1 MERTDLTKKVLR
13 FAPSP
18 TGYLHV
24 GNIRTALFNYL
35 QAKKLGAEFI
45 LRLDDTDSERSSQH
59 FIDQIKRDL
68 DWLGIHWDR
77 IEQQSLRIER
87 YRDVLTKLGNQKMVY
102 ECFETSSEL
111 EIKRKKQQKRGLPPV
126 YDREA
131 LKLSE
136 AKKDALR
143 NEMDGHWRFLL
154 SGENVTWRDEIAK
167 EINVRTSVVSDPIL
181 VKGNGQ
187 FLYTLASVID
197 DSDFGVTNVVRGID
211 HLTNTAVQIEIFRKL
226 SAVVPVFGHHSLI
239 VDSSGENFSKR
250 TGSLSIKSLRE
261 AGIEPG
267 AIVSKLVSLGTG
279 DGIKLKKNINEF
291 IQEFSLSKY
300 GTASVRFEKEVLASV
315 SSKLLSNL
323 SVDEIS
329 GLLSSIGVPNEMKED
344 FWIMAKDNIDTKQE
358 LADIWKLCKDGVKK
372 PIIAPEDKQFIK
384 LAISLIGEYPREK
397 DSWQKL
403 TDQLKTLTGRKG
415 KDLFMPLRS
424 FLTGKKDGPDMK
436 KLFPLMQ
443 KIQKPGSS

>member
-1 MERTDLTKKVLR
+1 MTNRVLR

-279 DGIKLKKNINEF
+279 DGIKLKNDINEF
-291 IQEFSLSKY
+291 IQKFSLSKY
-300 GTASVRFEKEVLASV
+300 STAPVRFEKEVLATV
-315 SSKLLSNL
+315 SRKLLSSL
-323 SVDEIS
+323 GVDEIS

-344 FWIMAKDNIDTKQE
+344 FWIMAKDNIDAKEE
-358 LADIWKLCKDGVKK
+358 LADIWNLCKDGVSK
-372 PIIAPEDKQFIK
+372 PVIAPEDKKFIK

-403 TDQLKTLTGRKG
+403 TEELKTLTGRKG

-443 KIQKPGSS
+443 KIQKPRSS

>member
-1 MERTDLTKKVLR
+1 MTKRVLR

-24 GNIRTALFNYL
+24 GNVRTALFNYL

-45 LRLDDTDSERSSQH
+45 LRLDDTDRERSSQH
-59 FIDQIKRDL
+59 FIDQIKKDL
-68 DWLGIHWDR
+68 DWLGINWDR

-87 YRDVLTKLGNQKMVY
+87 YRDVLTKLVDRNMVY

-126 YDREA
+126 YDRGA
-131 LKLSE
+131 LKLNVAE
-136 AKKDALR
+136 KDSLR
-143 NEMDGHWRFLL
+143 NKIHSHWRFLL
-154 SGENVTWRDEIAK
+154 SGENVSWQDAIAG

-197 DSDFGVTNVVRGID
+197 DSDFGVTDVVRGID
-211 HLTNTAVQIEIFRKL
+211 HLTNTAVQIEIFRNL
-226 SAVVPVFGHHSLI
+226 SSTLPVFGHHSLI
-239 VDSSGENFSKR
+239 VDSFGENFSKR

-261 AGIEPG
+261 SGIEAG
-267 AIVSKLVSLGTG
+267 AIISKLVSLGTG
-279 DGIKLKKNINEF
+279 EGIELKNSIDEF
-291 IQEFSLSKY
+291 IQNFSLSKFS
-300 GTASVRFEKEVLASV
+300 TTPVRFEKEVLETISRKV
-315 SSKLLSNL
+315 LSNL
-323 SVDEIS
+323 DVDEIS
-329 GLLSSIGVPNEMKED
+329 GILDKIGVPNEMKED
-344 FWIMAKDNIDTKQE
+344 FWIMAKDNICTKEE
-358 LADIWKLCKDGVKK
+358 LGDIWYLCKEGAKSPV
-372 PIIAPEDKQFIK
+372 IAPDDKQFIDV
-384 LAISLIGEYPREK
+384 AVSLIGEYPREK

-403 TDQLKTLTGRKG
+403 TEQLKNITGRKG
-415 KDLFMPLRS
+415 KDLFRPLRF

-443 KIQKPGSS
+443 KIQKPRSS

>member
-1 MERTDLTKKVLR
+1 MTKRVLR

-24 GNIRTALFNYL
+24 GNVRTALFNYL

-45 LRLDDTDSERSSQH
+45 LRLDDTDRERSSQH
-59 FIDQIKRDL
+59 FIDQIKKDL
-68 DWLGIHWDR
+68 DWLGINWDR

-87 YRDVLTKLGNQKMVY
+87 YRDVLTKLVDRNMVY

-126 YDREA
+126 YDRGA
-131 LKLSE
+131 LKLNVAE
-136 AKKDALR
+136 KDSLR
-143 NEMDGHWRFLL
+143 NKIHSHWRFLL
-154 SGENVTWRDEIAK
+154 SGENVSWQDAIAG

-197 DSDFGVTNVVRGID
+197 DSDFGVTDVVRGID
-211 HLTNTAVQIEIFRKL
+211 HLTNTAVQIEIFRNL
-226 SAVVPVFGHHSLI
+226 SSTLPVFGHHSLI
-239 VDSSGENFSKR
+239 VDSFGENFSKR

-261 AGIEPG
+261 SGIEAG
-267 AIVSKLVSLGTG
+267 AIISKLVSLGTG
-279 DGIKLKKNINEF
+279 EGIELKNSIDEF
-291 IQEFSLSKY
+291 IQNFSLSKFS
-300 GTASVRFEKEVLASV
+300 TTPVRFEKEVLETISRKV
-315 SSKLLSNL
+315 LSNL
-323 SVDEIS
+323 DVDEIS
-329 GLLSSIGVPNEMKED
+329 GILDKIGVPNEMKED
-344 FWIMAKDNIDTKQE
+344 FWIMAKDNICTKEE
-358 LADIWKLCKDGVKK
+358 LGDIWYLCKEGAKSPV
-372 PIIAPEDKQFIK
+372 IAPDDKQFIDV
-384 LAISLIGEYPREK
+384 AVSLIGEYPREK

-403 TDQLKTLTGRKG
+403 TEQLKNITGRKG
-415 KDLFMPLRS
+415 KDLFRPLRF

-436 KLFPLMQ
+436 RLFPLMQ

>member
-1 MERTDLTKKVLR
+1 MERIDLTKTVLR

-45 LRLDDTDSERSSQH
+45 LRIDDTDSERSSQH

-68 DWLGIHWDR
+68 DWLGINWDR

-87 YRDVLTKLGNQKMVY
+87 YRDVLNKLGDQNMVY
-102 ECFETSSEL
+102 ECFETPLEL

-126 YDREA
+126 YDRGSLELNVA
-131 LKLSE
+131 E
-136 AKKDALR
+136 KDALR
-143 NEMDGHWRFLL
+143 NKIDSHWRFLL
-154 SGENVTWRDEIAK
+154 SGGNVTWQDEIAG

-211 HLTNTAVQIEIFRKL
+211 HLTNTAVQIEIFRNL
-226 SAVVPVFGHHSLI
+226 SSVVPAFGHHSLI
-239 VDSSGENFSKR
+239 VDGSGENFSKR

-279 DGIKLKKNINEF
+279 DGLELKNNINEF
-291 IQEFSLSKY
+291 IQKFSLSKFS
-300 GTASVRFEKEVLASV
+300 TAPVRFEKEVLETISR
-315 SSKLLSNL
+315 KLLSSL
-323 SVDEIS
+323 DVDEIS
-329 GLLSSIGVPNEMKED
+329 GVLDMIGVPNEMKED
-344 FWIMAKDNIDTKQE
+344 FWIMAKDNIYTKEE
-358 LADIWKLCKDGVKK
+358 LADIWHLCKDGANSPV
-372 PIIAPEDKQFIK
+372 IAPEDKQFIDV
-384 LAISLIGEYPREK
+384 AISLIGEYPREK

-403 TDQLKTLTGRKG
+403 TDQLKIITGRKG
-415 KDLFMPLRS
+415 KGLFMPLRS
-424 FLTGKKDGPDMK
+424 FLTGKKDGPDMR

-443 KIQKPGSS
+443 KIQKPKSS

>member
-1 MERTDLTKKVLR
+1 MTKTVLR

-45 LRLDDTDSERSSQH
+45 LRIDDTDSERSSQH

-68 DWLGIHWDR
+68 DWLGINWDR

-87 YRDVLTKLGNQKMVY
+87 YRDVLNKLGDQNMVY
-102 ECFETSSEL
+102 ECFETPLEL

-126 YDREA
+126 YDRGA
-131 LKLSE
+131 LELNVAE
-136 AKKDALR
+136 KDALR
-143 NEMDGHWRFLL
+143 NKIDSHWRFLL
-154 SGENVTWRDEIAK
+154 SGGNVTWQDEIAG

-211 HLTNTAVQIEIFRKL
+211 HLTNTAVQIEIFRSL
-226 SAVVPVFGHHSLI
+226 SSVVPAFGHHSLI
-239 VDSSGENFSKR
+239 VDGSGENFSKR
-250 TGSLSIKSLRE
+250 TGSLSIKGLRE
-261 AGIEPG
+261 TGIEPG

-279 DGIKLKKNINEF
+279 DGLELKNNINEF
-291 IQEFSLSKY
+291 IQKFSLSKFS
-300 GTASVRFEKEVLASV
+300 TAPVRFEKEVLETISR
-315 SSKLLSNL
+315 KLLSSL
-323 SVDEIS
+323 DVDEIS
-329 GLLSSIGVPNEMKED
+329 GVLDMIGVPNEMKED
-344 FWIMAKDNIDTKQE
+344 FWIMAKDNIYTKEE
-358 LADIWKLCKDGVKK
+358 LADIWHLCKDGANSPV
-372 PIIAPEDKQFIK
+372 IAPEDKQFIDV
-384 LAISLIGEYPREK
+384 AISLIGEYPREK

-403 TDQLKTLTGRKG
+403 TDQLKIITGRKG
-415 KDLFMPLRS
+415 KGLFMPLRS
-424 FLTGKKDGPDMK
+424 FLTGKKDGPDMR

-443 KIQKPGSS
+443 KIQKPKSS

>member
-1 MERTDLTKKVLR
+1 MTKRVLR

-35 QAKKLGAEFI
+35 QAKKIGADFI
-45 LRLDDTDSERSSQH
+45 LRLDDTDHERSSQY
-59 FIDQIKRDL
+59 FIDHIKRDL
-68 DWLGIHWDR
+68 DWLGISWDR

-87 YRDVLTKLGNQKMVY
+87 YRDVLTKLGNKNLVY

-111 EIKRKKQQKRGLPPV
+111 EIKRKKQQKMGLPPV

-131 LKLSE
+131 LKLSISE
-136 AKKDALR
+136 KDALR
-143 NEMDGHWRFLL
+143 NKNDSHWRFLL
-154 SGENVTWRDEIAK
+154 SGENVTWRDEIAG
-167 EINVRTSVVSDPIL
+167 EIKVRTSVVSDPIL

-197 DSDFGVTNVVRGID
+197 DSDFGVTDVVRGID
-211 HLTNTAVQIEIFRKL
+211 HLTNTAVQIEIFKSL
-226 SAVVPVFGHHSLI
+226 FSPIPVFGHHSLI

-279 DGIKLKKNINEF
+279 DGLELKSHIDGFTRN
-291 IQEFSLSKY
+291 FSLGKFSS
-300 GTASVRFEKEVLASV
+300 APVRFEKEVLDTISR
-315 SSKLLSNL
+315 KLLSNL
-323 SVDEIS
+323 NVDQIS
-329 GLLSSIGVPNEMKED
+329 EFLDVTGVPNELKED
-344 FWIMAKDNIDTKQE
+344 FWIMAKDNINTREE
-358 LADIWKLCKDGVKK
+358 LADFWALCKDGVYS
-372 PIIAPEDKQFIK
+372 PEIASGDEEFIDV
-384 LAISLIGEYPREK
+384 AISLIGEYPREK

-403 TDQLKTLTGRKG
+403 TEELKNITGRSG
-415 KDLFMPLRS
+415 KDLFKPLRS
-424 FLTGKKDGPDMK
+424 FLTGKSDGPDMR

-443 KIQKPGSS
+443 KIRKPGSR

>member
-1 MERTDLTKKVLR
+1 MTKKVLR

-35 QAKKLGAEFI
+35 QAKKLDAEFI

-68 DWLGIHWDR
+68 EWIGINWDR

-87 YRDVLTKLGNQKMVY
+87 YRDVLTKFGDQNLVY
-102 ECFETSSEL
+102 ECFETSLEL

-131 LKLSE
+131 LKLSVSE
-136 AKKDALR
+136 KDALR
-143 NEMDGHWRFLL
+143 SKIDGYWRFLL
-154 SGENVTWRDEIAK
+154 SGENVTWRDEIAGD
-167 EINVRTSVVSDPIL
+167 INVRTSVVSDPIL

-211 HLTNTAVQIEIFRKL
+211 HLTNTAVQIEIFRNL
-226 SAVVPVFGHHSLI
+226 SSIIPVFGHHSLI

-279 DGIKLKKNINEF
+279 DGLELKNNIDEF
-291 IQEFSLSKY
+291 IQKFSLSKFS
-300 GTASVRFEKEVLASV
+300 TAPVRFEKEALETISR
-315 SSKLLSNL
+315 KLLSNL
-323 SVDEIS
+323 KVDEIS
-329 GLLSSIGVPNEMKED
+329 GVLDMIGVPNEMKED
-344 FWIMAKDNIDTKQE
+344 FWIMAKDNILTKE
-358 LADIWKLCKDGVKK
+358 DLADIWSLCKDGAHSPV
-372 PIIAPEDKQFIK
+372 IAPEDKQFIDV
-384 LAISLIGEYPREK
+384 AISLMGQYPREN

-403 TDQLKTLTGRKG
+403 TDQLKTITGRKG

-424 FLTGKKDGPDMK
+424 FLTGKEDGPDMK